1 MNQKGFATIFGLCLI
16 LVIALMVK
24 GIQES
29 EMNHAYETTDFQ
41 IEMDL
46 QNAADS
52 GIYAAAE
59 KVHQKI
65 TSNKNYLPLIEDDT
79 RINHQVKVFS
89 TTQKTSSGNISV
101 EVWAERILIYPYRT
115 NYNKYDFKKN
125 RYIAELVD
133 ASKPKEQRKAYT
145 LFSKAELTSKRIGGK
160 LYRRSFAYV
169 ELKQKEIEDAEG
181 NISEVEVSDK
191 TIHFM
196 DIAGN
201 YTYKPESP

>member
-16 LVIALMVK
+16 LIIALMVK

-29 EMNHAYETTDFQ
+29 EMNHSYETTDFQ

-59 KVHQKI
+59 KVHQELI
-65 TSNKNYLPLIEDDT
+65 LNKNYLPFCEEYPSASNPRKDYQFPVLSETMNSPNGLI
-79 RINHQVKVFS
+79 KVD
-89 TTQKTSSGNISV
+89 
-101 EVWAERILIYPYRT
+101 VWAERILIYPYRV
-115 NYNKYDFKKN
+115 NYNKYDSNKK

-145 LFSKAELTSKRIGGK
+145 LFSKAELGSERIGGN
-160 LYRRSFAYV
+160 LYRRAFAYV
-169 ELKQKEIEDAEG
+169 EFDGDGKSG
-181 NISEVEVSDK
+181 K

-196 DIAGN
+196 DIAGD